1 MSKLT
6 IVLVAA
12 IAAASL
18 VAWPAYAHGFGER
31 TELPVPLGYFLIGAG
46 LAVALSFVFISVLV
60 KISPESSY
68 WRLNLIG
75 SGWSKATLTSP
86 ITLLPVKLL
95 SVFLLGLVIATGLVG
110 ASNSLINFSPTFV
123 WIIWWVG
130 MAIAVAIVGNIW
142 ALTNPWKILFTWAE
156 GLYRVIRPGRELSLG
171 REYPA
176 KYGIW
181 PALVLFVL
189 YTWVQDAY
197 PNSHVPTQI
206 AIMVVVYSVITFGGM
221 AIFGK
226 HQWLKKGEAF
236 SVVFG
241 LLSRFSITEVRV
253 IDRDACQACS
263 TECQDRE
270 GICVDC
276 YECFEQAKTREVNL
290 RPPAIGLDRNEPV
303 TNDVLALVVLM
314 LATVTFDGFS
324 ATSAWAEFQT
334 FVVNLFGSGDGEIFN
349 SLVLADTLGVLL
361 VPVGFFL
368 VYLFFSKLMAGSVNG
383 EIGTLEMARI
393 FSYSLIPIALAYNI
407 AHFITLLLI
416 QGQLIV
422 PLASDPFG
430 SGWDLFGTVDYSL
443 NISII
448 NARILWLLSVALIV
462 LGHVLAVYLAHRV
475 AIRTFTDRALALGSQ
490 YPMLALMV
498 MYTVISLWIIAQ
510 PIVQ

>member
-1 MSKLT
+1 MNKWK
-6 IVLVAA
+6 IVLLTAVAMV
-12 IAAASL
+12 SL

-60 KISPESSY
+60 KISAGVSY
-68 WRLNLIG
+68 WRFNLIG

-86 ITLLPVKLL
+86 LTLLPVKLL
-95 SVFLLGLVIATGLVG
+95 SVILLGLVIATGFG
-110 ASNSLINFSPTFV
+110 GDSNSLLNFSPTFV
-123 WIIWWVG
+123 WIVWWVG
-130 MAIAVAIVGNIW
+130 MAIAVALVGNIW
-142 ALTNPWKILFTWAE
+142 ALVNPWKILFAWGE
-156 GLYRVIRPGRELSLG
+156 GLYRLIRPGHELPLG

-181 PALVLFVL
+181 PGLVLFAL
-189 YTWVQDAY
+189 YTWIQDAY
-197 PNSHVPTQI
+197 PNSDVPIQI
-206 AIMVVVYSVITFGGM
+206 AIMAVIYSVITLGGM

-236 SVVFG
+236 SVIFG
-241 LLSRFSITEVRV
+241 LLSRFSMTEVRV
-253 IDRDACQACS
+253 VDLDACQACS
-263 TECQDRE
+263 TECRDLDGE
-270 GICVDC
+270 CVDC
-276 YECFEQAKTREVNL
+276 YECFERAKTREINL
-290 RPPAIGLDRNEPV
+290 RPFAIGLCRNEPV

-334 FVVNLFGSGDGEIFN
+334 FVVNSFGSGGGEIFN

-368 VYLFFSKLMAGSVNG
+368 VYMFFSKLMAGSVDG
-383 EIGTLEMARI
+383 QVGALEMARI
-393 FSYSLIPIALAYNI
+393 FGFSLIPIALAYNI

-422 PLASDPFG
+422 PLLSDPFG
-430 SGWDLFGTVDYSL
+430 SGWNLFGTVDYSL

-448 NARILWLLSVALIV
+448 NARILWFLSVALIV

-475 AIRTFTDRALALGSQ
+475 AIRTFANRTTALRSQ